1 MEHGTPI
8 PEVSE
13 LPNSTP
19 IEQQLELAKKALGI
33 RDTTSARI
41 IKKNDALQKEIKALE
56 LREEMTDRTNET
68 DHAKKNQEIARL
80 NDIINQSKDPEEE
93 TPLFILDMMDRCAKA
108 EELAIKQKAEWLDPF
123 LKESEC
129 GWGDTESDW
138 KGGYTGNALIDAPS
152 LEEGA
157 IICQQMMKIVGNY
170 YKSLG
175 WEKTK
180 MSRQGQYTRHS
191 EHHFDDTF
199 DKDNL
204 RYDWEEEA
212 VEDACD
218 NEQVISVEN
227 CDELV
232 QEAREEEGAKIENAV
247 EELEE
252 TLRGEWEEKEEE
264 LQGQLSKSEKKVLEL
279 EGAIT
284 TLNREVS
291 LINSEEMEN
300 EEEIA
305 RLENTIDDLKKKE
318 VEYKGQAG
326 KIIRNIGGQLMKHK
340 AMFGAM
346 MPEFQEL
353 EEERKI
359 LINYRSAMDEIEKW
373 SDGELEDINDI
384 LPELKKLKEQQDEES
399 CDCCDGPRQ
408 VLTKRDAGYDE
419 WTCLPCHKE
428 QYPEEYE

>member
-1 MEHGTPI
+1 MNHGTPI

-33 RDTTSARI
+33 RDATSIRI

-56 LREEMTDRTNET
+56 LREMLTDRTNET

-138 KGGYTGNALIDAPS
+138 KGGYTGNALIPAPR

-180 MSRQGQYTRHS
+180 MSRQGQYTGHA
-191 EHHFDDTF
+191 EHYFDDTF

-204 RYDWEEEA
+204 SYDWEEEA

-218 NEQVISVEN
+218 NEQVIAMEN

-232 QEAREEEGAKIENAV
+232 QEAREEEAEKIENAIEEV
-247 EELEE
+247 EEMV
-252 TLRGEWEEKEEE
+252 RGEMAEAEEE

-284 TLNREVS
+284 TL
-291 LINSEEMEN
+291 
-300 EEEIA
+300 
-305 RLENTIDDLKKKE
+305 KE
-318 VEYKGQAG
+318 KETEYKGQAQA
-326 KIIRNIGGQLMKHK
+326 IIRNIGGQLMKHK

-353 EEERKI
+353 EDREKKMK
-359 LINYRSAMDEIEKW
+359 NYQEFIDLSGSFGAYAEWIAENRADAPMSQTGVDMEAYK
-373 SDGELEDINDI
+373 
-384 LPELKKLKEQQDEES
+384 QDEES